1 MLMKADDSPLSYLLP
16 WSILML
22 KLSPK
27 HKLYRS
33 SYRSKFIKTP
43 YLIFAMYSSK
53 VDITFRFSKSLE
65 KKSLT
70 ADNRNADTNLVI
82 FS

>member
-43 YLIFAMYSSK
+43 YLIFAM
-53 VDITFRFSKSLE
+53 
-65 KKSLT
+65 
-70 ADNRNADTNLVI
+70 
-82 FS
+82 